1 MGLAL
6 LASQLAL
13 SSLTLFAFEVTS
25 EPLEALLSI
34 TPGKTKI
41 GLKSG
46 FQ

>member
-13 SSLTLFAFEVTS
+13 SSLTLFALDVTS

-34 TPGKTKI
+34 TPGRNKI
-41 GLKSG
+41 GLKSN